1 MAATVAMEGVV
12 DMVAVAME
20 VVVVDMEEV
29 EAAEVAATVEVDMVE
44 EMEVMA
50 EGAVEVTVA
59 MEVVEA
65 TEVADTKKCQGHS
78 AANSYIKQHRAA
90 SRSSEKLYSIYY
102 GRNWLISAF

>member
-1 MAATVAMEGVV
+1 MADEAVEDMVVAVVEAAMEVEVALMVTVMAATVAMEVVV
-12 DMVAVAME
+12 DMV
-20 VVVVDMEEV
+20 
-29 EAAEVAATVEVDMVE
+29 

-65 TEVADTKKCQGHS
+65 TEVADTKKCQGHR